1 MIASCH
7 VSIPGRRATHRG
19 RAKAPRCG
27 GFTLI
32 ETLVSV
38 AIICAMAGIC
48 IPNARNMIRSY
59 RLTAAVSAVSGAIQ
73 STRYHAIMVGCP
85 YTVTFTQTS
94 TTYQLATETVSGS
107 PPACATSFSNSGTAI
122 PWGNAGDVTMSPSTT
137 LQFSPSGMVTATTG
151 SLSFTLAN
159 GLSTKTVNVSGV
171 GNVQVASP

>member
-19 RAKAPRCG
+19 RAQAPRCG

-32 ETLVSV
+32 ELLVAV
-38 AIICAMAGIC
+38 AMICVIAGIC
-48 IPNARNMIRSY
+48 IPMARNMIRSY
-59 RLTAAVSAVSGAIQ
+59 RLTAAAAAVSGAIQ
-73 STRYHAIMVGCP
+73 STRYQAIMVGCP

-107 PPACATSFSNSGTAI
+107 PPACATSFSNLGSAS

-137 LQFSPSGMVTATTG
+137 LQFISRAAVKQVSTA
-151 SLSFTLAN
+151 SLSSLP
-159 GLSTKTVNVSGV
+159 GGSSSISTKQEV
-171 GNVQVASP
+171 